1 MPIKFPRPLPPK
13 NQAADSDPPPAKEE
27 HSLSVRAR
35 LARLDAIRARAR
47 KARDEHRLDS

>member
-13 NQAADSDPPPAKEE
+13 NQAAESAPPPAAEE

-35 LARLDAIRARAR
+35 LARLDAIRAGAR
-47 KARDEHRLDS
+47 KARDDRRADA